1 VFPEQVS
8 PATNPDKNMNLT
20 EGLRPWQPQ
29 KIYYFYNP
37 THDIFEGQ
45 GPQYSSR
52 DISPSRNV
60 SYGMLAAQAFSFHMT
75 QEAGEVVKAI
85 ADKNLESSSAEVPK
99 IIMGP
104 TKLIFGKS
112 LVPSGATDDVFA
124 GVVPDGIPYQR
135 PPGYIAVKYSEP
147 TLTIGDPWAYYQK
160 LWRAHGLDHLAS
172 IVQTEVSVHTDGTLA
187 IPLVFHNPSDA
198 AVDVSFSVKAPDGW
212 MVIPVAPASVT
223 PHSQYYLR
231 VQAAAPSTKLPGWQQ
246 FTVTAESENKNYGT
260 VSIRVELSN
269 GWVAPQ

>member
-1 VFPEQVS
+1 
-8 PATNPDKNMNLT
+8 MNLT

-37 THDIFEGQ
+37 THDIFAGQ

-52 DISPSRNV
+52 DISPSQNV

-75 QEAGEVVKAI
+75 QEAGEVVAAI
-85 ADKNLESSSAEVPK
+85 ANKNLESSSGEVPK

-112 LVPSGATDDVFA
+112 LVPSGVTDDVFT

-135 PPGYIAVKYSEP
+135 APGYIAVKYSEP

-160 LWRAHGLDHLAS
+160 LWQAHGLDHLAS
-172 IVQTEVSVHTDGTLA
+172 IVPPEVSVHTDGTLA
-187 IPLVFHNPSDA
+187 IPLVVHNPLDA
-198 AVDVSFSVKAPDGW
+198 TIDVSFSVKAPDGW
-212 MVIPVAPASVT
+212 TVIPVAPASVA

-246 FTVTAESENKNYGT
+246 FTVTAESGNKNYGT
-260 VSIRVELSN
+260 VPIRVELSN